1 MINLTIE
8 EFGEVLK
15 GFVAQEVAEPLKL
28 IEELQDRVGML
39 EMRLAEL
46 EAQQ

>member
-15 GFVAQEVAEPLKL
+15 GFVAQEVADVSYAK
-28 IEELQDRVGML
+28 
-39 EMRLAEL
+39 RLYAYGF
-46 EAQQ
+46 